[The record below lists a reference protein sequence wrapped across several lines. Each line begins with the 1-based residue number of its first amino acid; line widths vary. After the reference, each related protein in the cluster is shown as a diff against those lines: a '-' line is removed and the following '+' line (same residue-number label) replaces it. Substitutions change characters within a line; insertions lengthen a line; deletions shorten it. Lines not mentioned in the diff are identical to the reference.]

1 MPRSVAFDDHAQAFS
16 EQQAAQISGSAPAG
30 EFHAEILHGHNYP
43 MMIMGV
49 DPGSTATGYGIIRK
63 EGTRASHVD
72 SGVIRASRGSTQPK
86 RLWAIYKQL
95 EEIVNEHNPA
105 MMVVESLFH
114 AHNSQSLMKLSQIR
128 GVILLLGETKGM
140 EIFEYSPMEIKKGLT
155 GYGKAEKK
163 QIIYM
168 VGKVLGLADLKSSDQ
183 ADALAMA
190 LYHSHLCLPQRVA
203 T

>member
-1 MPRSVAFDDHAQAFS
+1 VQNFS
-16 EQQAAQISGSAPAG
+16 EQPTAEISGSAS
-30 EFHAEILHGHNYP
+30 AEQPVEEIHVGHYCT

-63 EGTRASHVD
+63 EGIHARHVD
-72 SGVIRASRGSTQPK
+72 SGVIRASSGLSQPK
-86 RLWAIYKQL
+86 RLWAIYRQL
-95 EEIVNEHNPA
+95 KEVACEHNPA
-105 MMVVESLFH
+105 VMVVESLFH

-128 GVILLLGETKGM
+128 GVTLLLGETRGM

-163 QIIYM
+163 QIMYM